1 MERSGEVGG
10 KMKGG
15 GVLTQ
20 EKTRRAMAMKTEA
33 ACEGTTPI
41 QFGLI

>member
-1 MERSGEVGG
+1 MEKWGEDE
-10 KMKGG
+10 GG

-20 EKTRRAMAMKTEA
+20 EKTRRAMTMKMEA

>member
-1 MERSGEVGG
+1 MEKWGEDE
-10 KMKGG
+10 GG

-20 EKTRRAMAMKTEA
+20 EKTRRAMTMKTEA